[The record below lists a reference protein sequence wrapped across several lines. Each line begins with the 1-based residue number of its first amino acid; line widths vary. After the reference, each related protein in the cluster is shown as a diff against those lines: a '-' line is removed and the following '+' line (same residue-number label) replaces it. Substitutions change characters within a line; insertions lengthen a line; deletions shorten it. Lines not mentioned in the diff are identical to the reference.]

1 MITMATKT
9 NKPLKRGD
17 KVKAMYN
24 NGLTAEQKCGIVVDV
39 LSIQVFIK
47 FNDGSEGF
55 AFIADKQLTRA

>member
-1 MITMATKT
+1 MAIKT

-17 KVKAMYN
+17 RVKAIYN
-24 NGLTAEQKCGIVVDV
+24 NGLTTELKCGIVEDV

-55 AFIADKQLTRA
+55 TFIADKQLTRA